1 MRRLINNKISI
12 MLIIIIAI
20 FTIFS
25 YLFDQ
30 LVIREEDNYRT
41 TQIKFENLNTKLST
55 LNSISTQ
62 LTNAYDTSA
71 SQTIYLKRFKNY
83 WLKSILLIT
92 EYDEL
97 DFNLK
102 DYEIINSFNDNPE
115 YLDDLVKSRNVEH
128 FKGII
133 IAINEQLDRLY
144 NIYGWNLDFFPQYK
158 NGEFYDGPDIE
169 YSKLFNQYNNI
180 FYEKNFEKYASLSID
195 KNAADN
201 AVKNFTIKNWIDLN
215 KYSSLLLNK
224 LDEFNIIPM
233 DDSYLI
239 DDLISKNEELRYE
252 IMDELTKISSK
263 KNYLILASIISQI
276 SSLLFLLI
284 LFRLL
289 IIK

>member
-1 MRRLINNKISI
+1 MIHL
-12 MLIIIIAI
+12 
-20 FTIFS
+20 
-25 YLFDQ
+25 
-30 LVIREEDNYRT
+30 
-41 TQIKFENLNTKLST
+41 
-55 LNSISTQ
+55 
-62 LTNAYDTSA
+62 A

-128 FKGII
+128 YKGII
-133 IAINEQLDRLY
+133 IAINAQLDRLY

-169 YSKLFNQYNNI
+169 YSKLFNQYKNI

-233 DDSYLI
+233 DDSYL
-239 DDLISKNEELRYE
+239 DR
-252 IMDELTKISSK
+252 
-263 KNYLILASIISQI
+263 
-276 SSLLFLLI
+276 
-284 LFRLL
+284 
-289 IIK
+289 